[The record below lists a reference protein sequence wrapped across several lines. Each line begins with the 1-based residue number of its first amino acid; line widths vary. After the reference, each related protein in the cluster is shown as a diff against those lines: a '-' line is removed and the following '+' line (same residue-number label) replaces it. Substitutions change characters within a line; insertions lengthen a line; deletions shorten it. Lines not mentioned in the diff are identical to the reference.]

1 MKTFQQFIIEAYS
14 EAEKRLHNPP
24 RSSFKGALDK
34 QRRDAG
40 RMAPMPQIGPGKG
53 VPLYIPSYK
62 GERGQDDR
70 TPGSFARQTNKSK
83 VEKRY
88 HTNFPIQTGEYKQ
101 PDNLS
106 I

>member
-1 MKTFQQFIIEAYS
+1 MKTFQQFVGEAYPKDERKS
-14 EAEKRLHNPP
+14 HSLSRTN
-24 RSSFKGALDK
+24 FKDALDK

-70 TPGSFARQTNKSK
+70 TPGSFGRQTNPSP

-88 HTNFPIQTGEYKQ
+88 HTNFPIQTGHYKK
-101 PDNLS
+101 PDNLT

>member
-40 RMAPMPQIGPGKG
+40 RMAPMPQIGAGG
-53 VPLYIPSYK
+53 NIPLYKADYR
-62 GERGQDDR
+62 GERGPDDR
-70 TPGSFARQTNKSK
+70 TPGSFIRQTNKKK
-83 VEKRY
+83 VTKRIE
-88 HTNFPIQTGEYKQ
+88 TNMPIQSGEYKQ

>member
-1 MKTFQQFIIEAYS
+1 MKTFQQFVGEAYS
-14 EAEKRLHNPP
+14 EAERRKHNPP

-40 RMAPMPQIGPGKG
+40 RMAPMPQVGAGGNI
-53 VPLYIPSYK
+53 PLYKADYR
-62 GERGQDDR
+62 GERGPDDR
-70 TPGSFARQTNKSK
+70 TPGSFARPTNRSD

-88 HTNFPIQTGEYKQ
+88 HTNFPIQTGHYKK
-101 PDNLS
+101 PDNLT